1 MRILFFTASR
11 SWTGNERVFAATA
24 RGLSQRG
31 HTVTYACAADSLI
44 ERRLDHTS
52 YEILP
57 IASGS
62 FLFQVLR
69 LRRALEGRFIEAI
82 LVSSERDHVVAA
94 LAARIAERATIIR
107 RIPHEQPLQ
116 DGRRERIAM
125 RLAHSSLLFASDYE
139 RRQTPGPFRPVETT
153 VVSLGVDVR
162 EHDAQRA
169 AGSTALGVPEGS
181 RLIVCVHDIGSR
193 ARAATVLR
201 VVAMLAPLHADLRLA
216 LIGPGSDSQDLR
228 MHAAALRIAGI
239 VSFLGEREDYLQ
251 CLRAADLGWVVASGD
266 SAAFAVLD
274 FSALRVP
281 LVLDRSL
288 LAQQYMADG
297 ITGVLLA
304 PGDTSDNAAAV
315 ARLLAHD
322 DERSAMGNAARA
334 RVDRE
339 FEEGAMIDG
348 FERSIVSAGKR
359 SRWVG
364 GKAASAPAVGAE
376 VETV

>member
-1 MRILFFTASR
+1 M
-11 SWTGNERVFAATA
+11 FAATA
-24 RGLSQRG
+24 RGLSLRG

-62 FLFQVLR
+62 SLLQVLR
-69 LRRALEGRFIEAI
+69 LRRALERRFIEAI
-82 LVSSERDHVVAA
+82 LVSSEKDHLVAA
-94 LAARIAERATIIR
+94 LATRIAERATIVR

-116 DGRRERIAM
+116 DGRRERSAM
-125 RLAHSSLLFASDYE
+125 RLAHSTLLFASDYE
-139 RRQTPGPFRPVETT
+139 RRQIPVRFREDQTT
-153 VVSLGVDVR
+153 AVSVGVDVR
-162 EHDAQRA
+162 EHDAVHA
-169 AGSTALGVPEGS
+169 AGSTTLGVPEGS
-181 RLIVCVHDIGSR
+181 RLIVCVHDTGSR

-201 VVAMLAPLHADLRLA
+201 VVAMLAPLHPDLRLA
-216 LIGPGSDSQDLR
+216 LIGPGSDNQDLR

-239 VSFLGEREDYLQ
+239 VSFLGERDDHLQ

-281 LVLDRSL
+281 LVLDRSP
-288 LAQQYMADG
+288 LAQQYLADG

-315 ARLLAHD
+315 ARLLAHHE
-322 DERSAMGNAARA
+322 ERAAMGNAGRA
-334 RVDRE
+334 RVDRD
-339 FEEGAMIDG
+339 FEESAMIDG
-348 FERSIVSAGKR
+348 FERSIIAAGSR

-364 GKAASAPAVGAE
+364 GRAGAAPTVGAE
-376 VETV
+376 VEPV